1 MFCAVYALWPIHTAN
16 LQAINAL
23 GRSDIFLKLEILKKV
38 VGLSMLAVT
47 IPIGIYAMALG
58 MVVTGIISTF
68 INAYPN
74 RLLLEYNF
82 IEQWRDLMP
91 ALILSLVMCGVA
103 YSILFLGLP
112 VWATLILQIG
122 VGVVVYAGL
131 AWLVKLESLTYVVNT
146 VKEYFPV
153 RKGSF

>member
-1 MFCAVYALWPIHTAN
+1 
-16 LQAINAL
+16 
-23 GRSDIFLKLEILKKV
+23 
-38 VGLSMLAVT
+38 
-47 IPIGIYAMALG
+47 
-58 MVVTGIISTF
+58 
-68 INAYPN
+68 
-74 RLLLEYNF
+74 
-82 IEQWRDLMP
+82 MP
-91 ALILSLVMCGVA
+91 ALILSLVMCGVV

>member
-1 MFCAVYALWPIHTAN
+1 MYALWPIHTAN

-38 VGLSMLAVT
+38 VGLSVLAVT

-74 RLLLEYNF
+74 RLLLEYSF
-82 IEQWRDLMP
+82 TEQWKDLMP
-91 ALILSLVMCGVA
+91 ALILSLVMCGVV